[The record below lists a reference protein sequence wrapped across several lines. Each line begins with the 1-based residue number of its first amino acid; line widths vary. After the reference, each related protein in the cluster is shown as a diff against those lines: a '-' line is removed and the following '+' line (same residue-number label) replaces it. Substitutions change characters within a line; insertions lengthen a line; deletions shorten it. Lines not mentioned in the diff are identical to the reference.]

1 VGGGRPPPCT
11 PPEPLPD
18 ESFESCDIECL
29 CRADADGGGPP
40 TGVSAAAETLWT
52 ARTSISSAMMLLQE
66 FDEDDERREEEEE
79 GVGFENES
87 ERGGERERGTCQV
100 EVICVIDRKCR

>member
-1 VGGGRPPPCT
+1 
-11 PPEPLPD
+11 
-18 ESFESCDIECL
+18 
-29 CRADADGGGPP
+29 
-40 TGVSAAAETLWT
+40 VSAAAETLWT

-66 FDEDDERREEEEE
+66 FDEDDERREEEE

-87 ERGGERERGTCQV
+87 ERGERARGTCQV